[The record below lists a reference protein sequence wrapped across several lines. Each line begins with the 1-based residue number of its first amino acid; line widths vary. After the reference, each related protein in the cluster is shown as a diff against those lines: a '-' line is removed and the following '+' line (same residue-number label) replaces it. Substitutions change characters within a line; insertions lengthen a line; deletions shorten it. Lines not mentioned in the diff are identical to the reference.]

1 MNFAQMLAMQVTPL
15 YDGSE
20 QILENAGNQ
29 KRREASRAR
38 FESVLANGVW
48 MPGPEIARALG
59 TSIDS
64 VNKTLR
70 GFGTRGEMVSR
81 VIEGTKN
88 NLEWRWK

>member
-1 MNFAQMLAMQVTPL
+1 MNFAKMLAMEVRPF
-15 YDGSE
+15 YDSTDRT
-20 QILENAGNQ
+20 LENPANQ

-38 FESVLANGVW
+38 IESVLPDGVW
-48 MPGPEIARALG
+48 MPGPEIARALK